1 MPNRINI
8 KSEVEFLPEGRPL
21 IKTGE
26 LEMDFQPTDKTYAQ
40 GIQTISSSAEET
52 LNVGDVTNIGL
63 VVVIN
68 RSDTNYV
75 EIGLTGSYTI
85 KLKPGQFCVFP
96 PAGTIY
102 ALANTADVDVE
113 YYVFPEDE

>member
-8 KSEVEFLPEGRPL
+8 KGQVEFLPEGRPL
-21 IKTGE
+21 IDTGE
-26 LEMDFQPTDKTYAQ
+26 LEMDFQPDAKTYSQ

-52 LNVGDVTNIGL
+52 LNVGDVSSAGL
-63 VVVIN
+63 IVIVN

-75 EIGLTGSYTI
+75 EIGLTASYTI
-85 KLKPGQFCVFP
+85 KLKPGQFCIFP

-113 YYVFPEDE
+113 YYVFPEDT